1 VRRSS
6 LCSVVVGVGLIFG
19 GLVSA
24 ASPAGAV
31 PAWSIAPTPNP
42 TALSV
47 AEFSGVSCP
56 TATNCTAVGDADSAD
71 LTSSQTFV
79 EHWNGTTWT
88 VVPTDLTVHGQ
99 LHAVSCPTA
108 TNCTAVGVRGNSA
121 LTTAKT
127 LIEHWNGT
135 TWTIVPSPNPTALPL
150 ATLTGVSCPTSVNCT
165 AVGFA
170 GNTGLTTVKAL
181 IEHWNGT
188 TWTIAASVNPAA
200 LPLVLLQG
208 VSCPSATS
216 CTVVGVAE
224 NPSSGTVR
232 GLVERWNGKTWT
244 LVASPNPTGQAALNA
259 VSCPTATNCTAV
271 GNVLNAASMVSK
283 TLIERWNGKTWT
295 IVPSPNPTLFPI
307 AGLSGVSC
315 LTATNCTAVGSDY
328 NVAATVAKTLI
339 ERWNGKSW
347 TIVPS
352 PNPSALPSP
361 ALFAVACA
369 TASHCTAIGAD
380 YGPTSAAPLAE
391 QYG

>member
-1 VRRSS
+1 MRRTS
-6 LCSVVVGVGLIFG
+6 LCSMVVGVGLIFG
-19 GLVSA
+19 GLVSV

-31 PAWSIAPTPNP
+31 PAWSIVPTPNP

-47 AEFSGVSCP
+47 AELSGVSCP

-71 LTSSQTFV
+71 FTSSQTLI

-88 VVPTDLTVHGQ
+88 MVPSDLTVHAQ

-127 LIEHWNGT
+127 LIEHWSGT

-150 ATLTGVSCPTSVNCT
+150 ATLTGVSCPTPANCT

-170 GNTGLTTVKAL
+170 GNTAFTTAKTL

-188 TWTIAASVNPAA
+188 TWTIAASVNPA
-200 LPLVLLQG
+200 LPVALLQG

-216 CTVVGVAE
+216 CTAVGAAE
-224 NPSSGTVR
+224 NHSSGTLR
-232 GLVERWNGKTWT
+232 SLVERWNGKTWT
-244 LVASPNPTGQAALNA
+244 LVASPNPTGPAVLYA

-271 GNVLNAASMVSK
+271 GNVNNTASTVSK
-283 TLIERWNGKTWT
+283 TFIERWNGQSWA
-295 IVPSPNPTLFPI
+295 IVPSPTPTLFPF

-328 NVAATVAKTLI
+328 NIGATVSKTLI

-361 ALFAVACA
+361 ELFAVACP
-369 TASHCTAIGAD
+369 TASDCTAIGAD
-380 YGPTSAAPLAE
+380 YGSTSAAPLAE